1 MSLSF
6 PLSTAKK
13 NLSCSAHVSEVGH
26 AADWHDDVE
35 PRISL
40 FHPSTE
46 RTVFLA
52 GLNPWT
58 QAPQRHRLLP
68 EQQNRC
74 KSAIDGLVKTAGQPN
89 WDGAGADPVNDAT
102 RKAAFKVVE
111 ELPGDVPI
119 PDISAD
125 PHGHIEFDW
134 HLDNGTMFTISIGGT
149 GDIAI
154 SGLCEGE
161 GKLTGF
167 QWDREGDLHLQLHS
181 GLEWLRKMQNR

>member
-1 MSLSF
+1 MSLSL
-6 PLSTAKK
+6 PLSTAKR
-13 NLSCSAHVSEVGH
+13 NWFCSAYVSERGH
-26 AADWHDDVE
+26 AANWHDDVE
-35 PRISL
+35 PRVFLLHS
-40 FHPSTE
+40 STE
-46 RTVFLA
+46 RTVLRA
-52 GLNPWT
+52 GLLPWT
-58 QAPQRHRLLP
+58 QAPHRLLP

-74 KSAIDGLVKTAGQPN
+74 KLAIDGLVKTAGQPN

-111 ELPGDVPI
+111 ELPGDVTI

-161 GKLTGF
+161 GKLTSF
-167 QWDREGDLHLQLHS
+167 QWDREGDLHLQLYS